1 MFIGVNCMLFVT
13 LLSPKGK
20 GVDAVKYLKNLK
32 EIGNV
37 KIRDIF
43 FTFGRYD
50 GIIIFEAPNEKEA
63 MKFVMETGFSTQY
76 IMETL
81 VAVPGKEM

>member
-1 MFIGVNCMLFVT
+1 MLFVT

-20 GVDAVKYLKNLK
+20 GIDAVKYLKALK
-32 EIGNV
+32 EKGKI
-37 KIRDIF
+37 KIRDVF

-50 GIIIFEAPNEKEA
+50 GVIVFEAPNEKEA

-76 IMETL
+76 TVETL
-81 VAVPGKEM
+81 VAVPAKEL

>member
-1 MFIGVNCMLFVT
+1 MLFVT

-20 GVDAVKYLKNLK
+20 GIDAVKYLKSLK
-32 EIGNV
+32 DKEDI
-37 KIRDIF
+37 KIRDVF

-50 GIIIFEAPNEKEA
+50 GIIIFEALNETVA

-76 IMETL
+76 AVETL
-81 VAVPGKEM
+81 IAIPTKELKGVK

>member
-1 MFIGVNCMLFVT
+1 MRVNCVLFVT
-13 LLSPKGK
+13 LLSPRGK
-20 GVDAVKYLKNLK
+20 GVDVVKYLKSLK

-50 GIIIFEAPNEKEA
+50 GIIIFEVPNEKEA
-63 MKFVMETGFSTQY
+63 MKFTMETGFSTQY
-76 IMETL
+76 TMETL
-81 VAVPGKEM
+81 VAVPAKEM

>member
-1 MFIGVNCMLFVT
+1 

-20 GVDAVKYLKNLK
+20 GVDAVKYLKSLK
-32 EIGNV
+32 EIKNV
-37 KIRDIF
+37 KIRDVF

-76 IMETL
+76 TMETL
-81 VAVPGKEM
+81 VAVPAKEM